1 MLFRVLSDLPNLIT
15 VRLATKIH
23 HKKTGKLKRKFKL
36 FQPVEESL
44 NHLSERLN
52 SNERQ
57 IKHAEQLREEWITG
71 LSHDLKTPLSSIYG
85 YSTMLASEDYEW
97 TKDEMRIFAQTM
109 QEKATYMDA
118 LIQDLTYTYQ
128 LKIKPY
134 SSIKW
139 YCR

>member
-1 MLFRVLSDLPNLIT
+1 MNRLIT
-15 VRLATKIH
+15 YQNA
-23 HKKTGKLKRKFKL
+23 
-36 FQPVEESL
+36 S
-44 NHLSERLN
+44 

-97 TKDEMRIFAQTM
+97 TKEEMRVFATTM

-118 LIQDLTYTYQ
+118 LIKDLTYTYQ
-128 LKIKPY
+128 LKNRAIKLEKY
-134 SSIKW
+134 
-139 YCR
+139 